1 MKKLYEDSNDPRV
14 AEGMARIAKLD
25 GDIASLRQQI
35 AKAEQQKSDIST
47 EIAKIT
53 GQNAVASEEGN
64 NQDQKA
70 NTDNLAKQIAA
81 AVTAAQ
87 GAGTNES
94 LLEQINMSEDESDRI
109 NLEIDQLADQIV
121 YYQEHYDGDEET
133 KEHLIDELMTD
144 IAELQNQLKELE
156 MDQMEHESQYD
167 DDDVWTDPAGGI
179 HYGDEDDPAAMYEA
193 YASKFRPGKMIW
205 KGKEYWISKVENV
218 NPGLDTVIVD
228 GKTMSSK
235 FLEKDGAE
243 MVEKPRKE
251 REKRMTKREY
261 ERELKDVVSSLK
273 ADGMEIDHSIMYD
286 MAENLYHNSDVK
298 DYVIKRWQ
306 KERLYDMPFLDKEL
320 LKYEEPSKNE
330 IIKFITNDLEMSE
343 SYNPMSI
350 ENFYDLSEA
359 YVEHINKE
367 SEEDYINKDYVF
379 YVKINDKG
387 NEFIG
392 KIFKVRPDGDWF
404 GQVAQGD
411 SDTFAKISYEP
422 EYDEMDI
429 VEFLGENYD
438 QVEIIDM
445 HEYNEYIEE
454 DDIDEDIIGGS
465 AWPTNSVASS

>member
-53 GQNAVASEEGN
+53 GQDATASEEGN
-64 NQDQKA
+64 NQDQKT
-70 NTDNLAKQIAA
+70 NTDELAKQIAA
-81 AVTAAQ
+81 AVAAVQ
-87 GAGTNES
+87 TGGTNES
-94 LLEQINMSEDESDRI
+94 LIEQINMSEDEGDRI

-121 YYQEHYDGDEET
+121 YLQEHGGDETEIG
-133 KEHLIDELMTD
+133 EMMDYMRS
-144 IAELQNQLKELE
+144 LQDQLADLE

-218 NPGLDTVIVD
+218 NPELDTVMVD
-228 GKTMSSK
+228 GKMMSSK
-235 FLEKDGAE
+235 FLDQSGAE

-261 ERELKDVVSSLK
+261 ERELKDIVSSLK

-286 MAENLYHNSDVK
+286 MAENLYYNETVK
-298 DYVIKRWQ
+298 DYIIKRWQ
-306 KERLYDMPFLDKEL
+306 KEEMNEFPWRDKEMI
-320 LKYEEPSKNE
+320 KYEEPSKNE
-330 IIKFITNDLEMSE
+330 IIELITNDLEMNE

-350 ENFYDLSEA
+350 DKFYDLSEA
-359 YVEHINKE
+359 YIEDTQNIP
-367 SEEDYINKDYVF
+367 EEEYINKDYVF

-387 NEFIG
+387 NEFTG

-404 GQVAQGD
+404 GQVVEGD
-411 SDTFAKISYEP
+411 SDTFTKISYEP
-422 EYDEMDI
+422 EYDEIDI
-429 VEFLGENYD
+429 VKFLGENYD
-438 QVEIIDM
+438 QVEIIGMD
-445 HEYNEYIEE
+445 EYNEEIEGKE
-454 DDIDEDIIGGS
+454 IDEDIIGGS
-465 AWPTNSVASS
+465 AWPTNSIASS